1 MLNFLY
7 VEGHLIDSLRIS
19 MFHDVSE
26 LSNQTLLQSLK
37 IKKGHIKA
45 KQIEANASKSP
56 ENYDDINTD

>member
-1 MLNFLY
+1 
-7 VEGHLIDSLRIS
+7 